1 MDFIKLPPKKIANC
15 KKFNCFLKKYPTK
28 NRSIDFFIIFA
39 IELVT
44 LKYLFFMAK
53 IKLEYIW
60 LDGYEP
66 TQNLRSKTKVEEH
79 ENFKGT
85 LEELGN
91 WSFDGSSTKQA
102 EGGSSDC
109 LLVPVAIYPDPQRL
123 NGWLVMCEVMHADGT
138 PHPSNGRATIDDED
152 EDFWFGFEQEYFIMD
167 TKTLLP
173 LGFPVGGYPAPQGM
187 YYCSVG
193 GKNTHGRKL
202 VEEHADLCIAAGI
215 NFEGINQEVACG
227 QWEFQLFAK
236 GAKKAG
242 DEIWVARYL
251 LDRLTEKYGYYI
263 EYHPKPLGDTDW
275 NGSGMHANFSNNVL
289 RTCGDQATYE
299 KICEAFRPVTKEHIE
314 VYGAYNDLRL
324 TGKHETASIHDFS
337 YGVSDR
343 GASIRIPL
351 ITVQKGWK
359 GWLEDRRPA
368 SNGDPY
374 KIAAR
379 IIKTVKSVL

>member
-1 MDFIKLPPKKIANC
+1 MSK
-15 KKFNCFLKKYPTK
+15 
-28 NRSIDFFIIFA
+28 S
-39 IELVT
+39 
-44 LKYLFFMAK
+44 
-53 IKLEYIW
+53 KLEYIW

-66 TQNLRSKTKVEEH
+66 TQNMRSKTKVEE
-79 ENFKGT
+79 NFSGK
-85 LEELGN
+85 LEDCPI
-91 WSFDGSSTKQA
+91 WSFDGSSTRQA

-109 LLVPVAIYPDPQRL
+109 VLKPVAIYPDPHRI
-123 NGWLVMCEVMHADGT
+123 NGYLVMTEVMNADGT
-138 PHPSNGRATIDDED
+138 PHVSNGRATIEDED
-152 EDFWFGFEQEYFIMD
+152 NDFWFGFEQEYFIMD
-167 TKTLLP
+167 TRTELP
-173 LGFPVGGYPAPQGM
+173 LGFPRGGYPKPQGM

-193 GKNTHGRKL
+193 GLNTHGRDL
-202 VEEHADLCIAAGI
+202 VEEHADACIDAGL

-251 LDRLTEKYGYYI
+251 LDRLTEKHGYYI

-275 NGSGMHANFSNNVL
+275 NGSGMHANFSNTTL
-289 RTCGDQATYE
+289 RTCGSREVYE
-299 KICEAFRPVTKEHIE
+299 KICEAFRPVVKEHIE
-314 VYGAYNDLRL
+314 VYGEFNEQRL

-337 YGVSDR
+337 YGISDR
-343 GASIRIPL
+343 GASIRIPI

-374 KIAAR
+374 KIAGR
-379 IIKTVKSVL
+379 IVKTVKSVKI